1 MNRDKYIIVFHDITQ
16 ANPDWGSLYKAY
28 LPAESLLSAELLA
41 KSVKGMVVGIIDD
54 EGDECYFEDGMET
67 AVREAAQSKFVVNA
81 GVQLRKRK
89 TLGNDSNSLFRKR
102 KK

>member
-89 TLGNDSNSLFRKR
+89 TLGNDSNSLFRKG

>member
-1 MNRDKYIIVFHDITQ
+1 MSRDKYIIVFHDITQ

-41 KSVKGMVVGIIDD
+41 KSVKGTVVGMIDD
-54 EGDECYFEDGMET
+54 EGDECYFENGMET
-67 AVREAAQSKFVVNA
+67 AVREAAQSKFVFIA

-89 TLGNDSNSLFRKR
+89 YNG
-102 KK
+102 

>member
-1 MNRDKYIIVFHDITQ
+1 MSRDKYIIVFHDITQ

-89 TLGNDSNSLFRKR
+89 TLGNDSNSLFRKG

>member
-1 MNRDKYIIVFHDITQ
+1 MSRDKYIIVFHDITQ

-89 TLGNDSNSLFRKR
+89 TLDNDSNSLFRKR

>member
-16 ANPDWGSLYKAY
+16 ANPDWESLYKAY

>member
-54 EGDECYFEDGMET
+54 DGDECYFEDGMET

-89 TLGNDSNSLFRKR
+89 TLGNDSNSLFRKG